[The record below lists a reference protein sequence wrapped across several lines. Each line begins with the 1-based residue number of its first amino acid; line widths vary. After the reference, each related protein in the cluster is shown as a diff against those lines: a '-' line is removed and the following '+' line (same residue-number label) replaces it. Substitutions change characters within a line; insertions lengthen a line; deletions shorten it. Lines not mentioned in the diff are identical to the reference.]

1 MTSTVNR
8 TGTDPIRAAARAV
21 LVAAVRG
28 RRARGGPWG
37 EAVLAEFGQTTGR
50 WEAVRWTAGGLKA
63 VWQERRAKAKTRPRY
78 VRISRR
84 IVTTTVIGLL
94 AALVVNQFV
103 LTPRYMMTGSMK
115 PTVRIGDRYL
125 VDRVGFRVTGIV
137 RGDLVEFPIPDA
149 PRIPALKRVIG
160 LPGDVIDC
168 RNGKVFRDGA
178 EISEPYLNAD
188 VPDPG
193 TDCSAV
199 TVPAGSLYVLG
210 DDRPVSQDSRQWG
223 FIAESAVTGRYL
235 LPLWPVR

>member
-1 MTSTVNR
+1 MTSTVSR
-8 TGTDPIRAAARAV
+8 TGADPIRAIARAV

-28 RRARGGPWG
+28 RRDRGGPWG

-63 VWQERRAKAKTRPRY
+63 VWQERRAKARTRPRY

-84 IVTTTVIGLL
+84 IVATLVVALV
-94 AALVVNQFV
+94 AALVVNQFL
-103 LTPRYMMTGSMK
+103 LTSRYTLTGSMS

-125 VDRVGFRVTGIV
+125 VDRVGFRVTGIA
-137 RGDLVEFPIPDA
+137 RGDLVEFPTPEA
-149 PRIPALKRVIG
+149 PRIQSLRRVIG

-178 EISEPYLNAD
+178 EIPEPYLATD
-188 VPDPG
+188 DPDAG
-193 TDCSAV
+193 TDCTAV

-210 DDRPVSQDSRQWG
+210 DHRTVALDSRQWG
-223 FIAESAVTGRYL
+223 FIAESEVTGRYL